1 LNLFGK
7 CINKKCE
14 AYDNEVIYPAGIN
27 IKFDINLRSKEIKCP
42 ICSKNFIPLTLG
54 FWKCEY
60 QIKGEK
66 LKDGEYISVNI
77 NGKETKGNDF
87 EYYDSNE
94 TGKVFWSKL
103 IIFVGYIQ
111 EMKYKE

>member
-1 LNLFGK
+1 MSYLFK
-7 CINKKCE
+7 E
-14 AYDNEVIYPAGIN
+14 FHSFN
-27 IKFDINLRSKEIKCP
+27 IRLLEMWVS
-42 ICSKNFIPLTLG
+42 
-54 FWKCEY
+54 
-60 QIKGEK
+60 IKGEK

-87 EYYDSNE
+87 EYYGTNE